1 MLLKKTKLDCFYNI
15 KRLVFNKWQSKFN
28 RMSVSVTRVFDL
40 LKYNQEKFPKD
51 EFISGK
57 VNGEWCKYSTS
68 LFCETTNQ
76 LSKGLTSL
84 GIGKGS
90 RVAIM
95 SANRPEWNI
104 CDYAIMQLGAYQ
116 IPLYPTLAEHDV
128 KFIMEDAEISVVFVA
143 DEQLYEKVKKVSNT
157 IKHDIKIYTFNK
169 IEGVNYWEELVE
181 TGKQTDNI
189 DLETYRNEVA
199 PEDVL
204 TIIYTSGTTGTPK
217 GVMLTHDNLVQN
229 FKKSAVLLPPNVTH
243 ALSFLPL
250 SHIFERMVIYL
261 YAYLNIAVYYAES
274 MDTIVADIQFVKPSG
289 FSTVPRLLEKVYDKI
304 VEKGKALTGIK
315 KGIFFWSLALA
326 EQYDTNKGWW
336 YNFRLGI
343 ARKLVFKK
351 WQEALGG
358 NIQVIISGGAAL
370 NPRLARVFWA
380 AGLPVFEGY
389 GLTETSPVISVNHFD
404 AIKFGSVGKPIEGVE
419 VKIAQDGEI
428 LVRGHNVMKGYYKR
442 PDLTSE
448 TIDNDG
454 WFHTGDIGEL
464 VDGYLKITDR
474 KKEMFKTAGG
484 KYVAPQIVENKIK
497 ETPLIEQI
505 MVLGENRKFPAAL
518 VVPNF
523 ETLKGWCKI
532 KGIEYGSNE
541 TIVENEQVKEKFRRL
556 IDEANKEFG
565 KWEQVKQFALLPKE
579 WSIDG
584 GELTPKLSLK
594 RKVILE
600 KNKEII
606 EKIYKDAE
614 NYHSDVR

>member
-1 MLLKKTKLDCFYNI
+1 
-15 KRLVFNKWQSKFN
+15 
-28 RMSVSVTRVFDL
+28 MSTSVTRVFDL
-40 LKYNQEKFPKD
+40 LKYNQENFSKD

-57 VNGEWCKYSTS
+57 INGEWLKYSTQQ
-68 LFCETTNQ
+68 FCEVTDN
-76 LSKGLTSL
+76 LSKGLTTL
-84 GIGKGS
+84 GITKGS

-95 SANRPEWNI
+95 STNRPEWNI
-104 CDYAIMQLGAYQ
+104 GDYAIMQLGAYQ

-128 KFIMEDAEISVVFVA
+128 KFIIEDAEINVVFVGDA
-143 DEQLYEKVKKVSNT
+143 PLFEKVKKVVAD
-157 IKHDIKIYTFNK
+157 IKHEVKIYSFNK
-169 IEGVNYWEELVE
+169 IEGANHWQELVE
-181 TGKQTDNI
+181 IGKKTEV
-189 DLETYRNEVA
+189 DLETYRNAVT
-199 PEDVL
+199 PEDIL
-204 TIIYTSGTTGTPK
+204 TLIYTSGTTGTPK

-250 SHIFERMVIYL
+250 SHIFERMISYL
-261 YAYLNIAVYYAES
+261 YAYLNIATYYAES

-304 VEKGKALTGIK
+304 MEKGKALTGIK
-315 KGIFFWSLALA
+315 KAIFFWSLSLA
-326 EQYDTNKGWW
+326 EQYDTDKNWW
-336 YNFRLGI
+336 YTFKLGI

-419 VKIAQDGEI
+419 VKIAEDGEI
-428 LVRGHNVMKGYYKR
+428 LVKGHNVMKGYYNK
-442 PDLTSE
+442 PELTDE
-448 TIDNDG
+448 AIDNEG
-454 WFHTGDIGEL
+454 FFHTGDIGEFTN
-464 VDGYLKITDR
+464 GYLKITDR

-484 KYVAPQIVENKIK
+484 KYVAPQMIENRVK
-497 ETPLIEQI
+497 EAPLIEQI
-505 MVLGENRKFPAAL
+505 MVLGENRKFPSAL
-518 VVPNF
+518 IVPNF
-523 ETLKGWCKI
+523 EALKAWCKI
-532 KGIEYGSNE
+532 KGIDYTDHDTLINNKD
-541 TIVENEQVKEKFRRL
+541 VQEKYHKL
-556 IDEANKEFG
+556 LDEANKEFG
-565 KWEQVKQFALLPKE
+565 KWEQIKQFALLPKE

-600 KNKEII
+600 KNKDVI

-614 NYHSDVR
+614 NYQPEAK